1 MERRKRRESWIS
13 NKKRRYEES
22 QREHKNHER
31 VIKAVEMSVLR
42 SLSYCKSGAAGFSRR
57 DRVYIWRINQ
67 LDRKETETKAI
78 LIETLQYINFSIFFR
93 SGIQTLK
100 KKKIAS
106 MDLREINRGDISDT
120 RKSGLVHVAA
130 T

>member
-1 MERRKRRESWIS
+1 LE
-13 NKKRRYEES
+13 NK
-22 QREHKNHER
+22 
-31 VIKAVEMSVLR
+31 SV
-42 SLSYCKSGAAGFSRR
+42 G
-57 DRVYIWRINQ
+57 Q
-67 LDRKETETKAI
+67 KETETKAI